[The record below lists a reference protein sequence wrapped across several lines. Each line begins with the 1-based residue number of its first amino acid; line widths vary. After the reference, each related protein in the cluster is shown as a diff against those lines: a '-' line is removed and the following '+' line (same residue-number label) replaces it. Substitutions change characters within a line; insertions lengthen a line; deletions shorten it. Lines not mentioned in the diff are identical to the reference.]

1 MTVLLGMIFA
11 LYAGLVLGVS
21 FIATPAK
28 FMVPSLPMPIALEIG
43 KATFYIFNKVEWIIV
58 AISIVITCFN
68 TTNLHRWWFTGGLL
82 ALLLIENY
90 YLLPILNIRTER
102 AITDNISNPNI
113 FHWLYIGA
121 DTFKIII
128 ALTGAIWLMH
138 ARQK

>member
-1 MTVLLGMIFA
+1 MTVLLSIIFT

-28 FMVPSLPMPIALEIG
+28 FMAPSISMPIALEIG
-43 KATFYIFNKVEWIIV
+43 KATFHIFNKVEWIIIV
-58 AISIVITCFN
+58 ISIVVTFFS
-68 TTNLHRWWFTGGLL
+68 TTNLHRWWFTAGLL

-102 AITDNISNPNI
+102 AIADNIANPNI